1 MEPGLHRSMTRV
13 RAAARTAAVARG
25 APEVA
30 FGARVAP
37 PPGRSE
43 AEGRTCHN

>member
-25 APEVA
+25 AREVA
-30 FGARVAP
+30 LGARVAP
-37 PPGRSE
+37 PAARSE
-43 AEGRTCHN
+43 AEGRTDD